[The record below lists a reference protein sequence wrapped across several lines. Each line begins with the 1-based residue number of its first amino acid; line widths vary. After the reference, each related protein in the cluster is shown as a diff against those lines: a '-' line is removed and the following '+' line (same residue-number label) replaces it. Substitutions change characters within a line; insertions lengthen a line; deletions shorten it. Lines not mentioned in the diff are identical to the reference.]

1 MVFIALCGSF
11 WQQFSLEEQFSQLL
25 GEQSHFHMSKTWY
38 LGISIVRY
46 EGTLLGSN
54 PLAWKMAIRYFIV
67 RKMFGQPVSCT
78 FTEPTPQRQV
88 IFAATPGISL
98 YKYNMYYLQ
107 CTYVYYDVICKN
119 ISLLSQSH
127 YLSSQECRECK
138 E

>member
-1 MVFIALCGSF
+1 MYTMHSY
-11 WQQFSLEEQFSQLL
+11 
-25 GEQSHFHMSKTWY
+25 Y
-38 LGISIVRY
+38 LYIVY
-46 EGTLLGSN
+46 
-54 PLAWKMAIRYFIV
+54 
-67 RKMFGQPVSCT
+67 
-78 FTEPTPQRQV
+78 
-88 IFAATPGISL
+88 ISL